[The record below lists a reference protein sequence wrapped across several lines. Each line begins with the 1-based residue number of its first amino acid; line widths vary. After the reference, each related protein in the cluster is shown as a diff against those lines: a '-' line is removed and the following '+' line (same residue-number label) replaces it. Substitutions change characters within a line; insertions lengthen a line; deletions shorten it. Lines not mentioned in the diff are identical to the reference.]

1 MSYQFE
7 FSYSATRAE
16 HIMLSIARSNALLL
30 PKCMRLRHYDCT
42 DCPVANPDTCLLTRD
57 EDFASYLR
65 YRVSE
70 DFRLRDLI
78 RAVIKEHGR
87 PMYWDII
94 ASMVRARHP
103 QISEHTVYMLLSS
116 YKSEFVKF
124 DVGVYGLAEWESK
137 RVHTSGSFD

>member
-7 FSYSATRAE
+7 FSYSATQAE
-16 HIMLSIARSNALLL
+16 HIVLSIARSDALLL

-42 DCPVANPDTCLLTRD
+42 YCPVANPDTCLLAKD

-65 YRVSE
+65 YRISE

-78 RAVIKEHGR
+78 RAVIKDHGR

-94 ASMVRARHP
+94 ASMVRARYP
-103 QISEHTVYMLLSS
+103 QVSEHTVYILLSS
-116 YKSEFVKF
+116 YEADFAKF
-124 DVGVYGLAEWESK
+124 DIGVYGLAEWKPKGS
-137 RVHTSGSFD
+137 HISGSGE